1 MKKNTTKKIKEQ
13 YKSKR
18 RHKNKI
24 LKKLATKENV
34 IRFKNSFC
42 SQQNISFL
50 VRKKLIEKNKTKIV
64 RVLQRNVKIISKYY

>member
-1 MKKNTTKKIKEQ
+1 MQSKRKKNTTKKIKEQ

-34 IRFKNSFC
+34 IRLENSFC
-42 SQQNISFL
+42 LQQKISFL
-50 VRKKLIEKNKTKIV
+50 VRKN
-64 RVLQRNVKIISKYY
+64 